1 MTTAFKSANPV
12 ESARFS
18 AQIAVPNVILGL
30 FRRRTLPTK
39 AAALIGLDA
48 AAYALME
55 GLASKYGPDPFWVKV
70 VTDDTLIVH
79 HPDDIRWVLEGSP
92 ADFASD
98 PDAKRKGMAAFQPD
112 ALTISR
118 GDVWRQ
124 RRDFAEAVLD
134 TGKPLHGLAR
144 EFVALAVE
152 EADALV
158 STAAPVDWETFNLC
172 VQRMTR
178 CVVFGRGAADDTD
191 LTEQLGRLMDAAN
204 GMPGKPADGYD
215 DFVAHIQRYLD
226 DPEEGS
232 LASLIA
238 GAPDAPGGA
247 AGQTVHWLF
256 AMGDTLAANAFR
268 TLAVLAT
275 HPDDRTRVVDSV
287 AGADLLDPAV
297 VAGLDHL
304 AGCVQEAMRL
314 WPTTPMFGR
323 VALVDV
329 HGARGVV
336 VPAGTPVLIV
346 NSFNHR
352 NRDRVPYAD
361 AFTPTAWTEGDA
373 ADNWLF
379 NFFSHGPQGCPGAGL
394 SILLAQA
401 LLGRLLASADLGLS
415 GPKLDPA
422 KPLPH
427 ALDIT
432 GLSVTLS

>member
-12 ESARFS
+12 ESARFT
-18 AQIAVPNVILGL
+18 AQVAVPNVLLGL
-30 FRRRTLPTK
+30 FRRRTLPTR

-48 AAYALME
+48 AAYHLME
-55 GLASKYGPDPFWVKV
+55 GLATKYGPDPFWVKV
-70 VTDDTLIVH
+70 VTDNTLVVH

-92 ADFASD
+92 EDFASD

-134 TGKPLHGLAR
+134 TDRPLHRLAA

-152 EADALV
+152 ESDALV
-158 STAAPVDWETFNLC
+158 AAGSPVTWETFNLC

-178 CVVFGRGAADDTD
+178 CVVLGRGCADDTE
-191 LTEQLGRLMDAAN
+191 LTDRLGRLMDAAN
-204 GMPGKPADGYD
+204 GMPGEPAEGYD
-215 DFVAHIQRYLD
+215 AFIAHLQRYLD
-226 DPEEGS
+226 HPEEGS
-232 LASLIA
+232 LASLVA
-238 GAPDAPGGA
+238 AAPDAPGGP
-247 AGQTVHWLF
+247 AGQLVHWLF

-275 HPDDRTRVVDSV
+275 HQDDRARVVESV
-287 AGADLLDPAV
+287 AGADLLDPV
-297 VAGLDHL
+297 TVTGLDHL
-304 AGCVQEAMRL
+304 AGCLQEAMRL

-323 VALVDV
+323 VALKDV
-329 HGARGVV
+329 QGARGVL

-346 NSFNHR
+346 NAFNHR
-352 NRDRVPYAD
+352 NRERVPYSD
-361 AFTPTAWTEGDA
+361 TFSPTAWTEGDA

-401 LLGRLLASADLGLS
+401 LLGRLLASARPELS
-415 GPKLDPA
+415 GAKLDPR

-427 ALDIT
+427 ALDIS
-432 GLSVTLS
+432 GLTITLR